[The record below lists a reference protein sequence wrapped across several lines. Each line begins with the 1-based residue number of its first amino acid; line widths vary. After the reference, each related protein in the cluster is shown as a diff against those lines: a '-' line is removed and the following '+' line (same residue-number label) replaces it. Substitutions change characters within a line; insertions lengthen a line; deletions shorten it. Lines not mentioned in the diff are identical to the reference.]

1 MIASSQKIEID
12 GNAQKRLDTRTKKK
26 KKNENKHE
34 ILSHVERNSGKRRLI
49 KNSK

>member
-1 MIASSQKIEID
+1 MIDSSQKIEID
-12 GNAQKRLDTRTKKK
+12 GNAQKRLDTRTKK

>member
-26 KKNENKHE
+26 KKMKTSMKYSLMWKE
-34 ILSHVERNSGKRRLI
+34 IQEKED
-49 KNSK
+49 

>member
-1 MIASSQKIEID
+1 MVTR
-12 GNAQKRLDTRTKKK
+12 KRDLIQEQKKK